1 MSRLNPKEPELLP
14 GANLDEDCKTAVSIP
29 PATTEDHDEDD
40 HHHRV
45 TWYELDDE
53 LYGQLDSDLQS
64 WQLEPR
70 KWAVWLEKIALAFE
84 KPVNKLTGS
93 TQLNPLYHTGTIAT
107 FLLGVVGFTGF
118 YLFLFFKY
126 GFDVSYEAVVAYDSQ
141 FIARTMRAVHRYASD
156 ALVITTLL
164 HAYRILFMERFR
176 GPRWLAWVTGIVM
189 TIFLWLAG
197 VTGYWLI
204 WDQRAQIITDAFVEL
219 LGKTTPWAAN
229 FVETILTAELSGK
242 SWPFMFAILAV
253 HVLLFLVTAVFFW
266 YHIKRL
272 KRPKWYPPLQWI
284 IGMSLVLLIA
294 ALAFP
299 LSNLLPA
306 SSTEIPATL
315 SLDLIFLFFI
325 PFVQTNTAVWLWLGL
340 LLITIFSTAL
350 PWISRER
357 HKVARQEKNEAETAV
372 NRQLPKVTIIRD
384 RCTGCTKCALDCP
397 YKAIEMVER
406 HDNKPHKYIAIE
418 DPGLCI
424 SCGICVG
431 SCDGVAVTMG
441 QTPPAYLWDAVAM
454 KINFAKAKQPEQP
467 LRIVFTCDR
476 HAAHGAQRYVAE
488 EGGAVVADTAVEVVA
503 VPCVGTIPPDVMT
516 RALDAGADH
525 VQVIGCP
532 PDDCRNREGN
542 VWTERR
548 LLRKRVPRLK
558 RAYAD
563 APITAVWAAPNEFE
577 DALRTEPILV
587 KDEETGEEKPNY
599 MASRRMF
606 PALSWQN
613 YAVAFLLLLIV
624 TFIQVA
630 FANISVPLPI
640 VEKAQVRV
648 AVVDPADLVRWTAV
662 SSIPTGEFE
671 LKLFVDDQLVTTEQY
686 DPERMFTD
694 GAAPFYA
701 NWPLM
706 PGEHHVKLTIEND
719 EYGMRRT
726 LFDETLS
733 LQEGEIFP
741 LNFHPDF

>member
-1 MSRLNPKEPELLP
+1 MSRLTPKEPELLP
-14 GANLDEDCKTAVSIP
+14 GANLEEDCNTAVPIP
-29 PATTEDHDEDD
+29 AEKKEDHDEKG

-45 TWYELDDE
+45 TWYELDED
-53 LYGQLDSDLQS
+53 LYGQPDANVQS
-64 WQLEPR
+64 WQLQPR

-126 GFDVSYEAVVAYDSQ
+126 GFDVSYEAVVAYDNQ
-141 FIARTMRAVHRYASD
+141 FIAKTMRAIHRYASD

-164 HAYRILFMERFR
+164 HAYRTLFMERFR

-204 WDQRAQIITDAFVEL
+204 WDQRAQLITDSFVEIL
-219 LGKTTPWAAN
+219 EKTTPWAAN
-229 FVETILTAELSGK
+229 FVETILTAELSGN
-242 SWPFMFAILAV
+242 SWPFMFTMLAI
-253 HVLLFLVTAVFFW
+253 HVLLFLIVAVFFW

-272 KRPKWYPPLQWI
+272 SRPKWFPPLQWM

-294 ALAFP
+294 AIIFP
-299 LSNLLPA
+299 LQNLLPA
-306 SSTEIPATL
+306 SNTEIPVTL
-315 SLDLIFLFFI
+315 SLDLLFLFFI

-340 LLITIFSTAL
+340 LVITIFSVAL

-357 HKVARQEKNEAETAV
+357 RRKGREVEKESGADTAV
-372 NRQLPKVTIIRD
+372 IPLLPKVTIIRD

-418 DPGLCI
+418 DPSLCTA
-424 SCGICVG
+424 CGICVG

-441 QTPPAYLWDAVAM
+441 ETPPAYLWDAVTM
-454 KINFAKAKQPEQP
+454 KIAFAKAKHPEQP
-467 LRIVFTCDR
+467 VRIVFTCDR
-476 HAAHGAQRYVAE
+476 HAAHGAKQFLGD
-488 EGGAVVADTAVEVVA
+488 GGTVVADTAVEVVS
-503 VPCVGTIPPDVMT
+503 VPCVGTVPPDVMT

-548 LLRKRVPRLK
+548 LIRKRVPRLK
-558 RAYAD
+558 RAHAN
-563 APITAVWAAPNEFE
+563 APITAVWAAPNEFK
-577 DALRTEPILV
+577 DALLTEPVLT

-613 YAVAFLLLLIV
+613 YGVAFLLLLIV
-624 TFIQVA
+624 TFIQVG
-630 FANISVPLPI
+630 FSNISVPLPV

-648 AVVDPADLVRWTAV
+648 VVADPADLVRWTAV
-662 SSIPTGEFE
+662 SSVPNGEFE
-671 LKLFVDDQLVTTEQY
+671 LQLVVDDQIVATDQY
-686 DPERMFTD
+686 DPRTD
-694 GAAPFYA
+694 VYR
-701 NWPLM
+701 WC
-706 PGEHHVKLTIEND
+706 
-719 EYGMRRT
+719 RT
-726 LFDETLS
+726 LLRQ
-733 LQEGEIFP
+733 LAP
-741 LNFHPDF
+741 HAR